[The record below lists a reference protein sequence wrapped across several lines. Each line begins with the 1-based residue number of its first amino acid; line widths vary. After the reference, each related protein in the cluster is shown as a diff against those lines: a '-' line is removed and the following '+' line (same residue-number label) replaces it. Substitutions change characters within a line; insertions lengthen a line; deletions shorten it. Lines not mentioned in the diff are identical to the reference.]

1 MLAVQGYDPFI
12 IGLDITALI
21 DLSSWYGGALWWLAV
36 LCRALQTARAP
47 AG

>member
-1 MLAVQGYDPFI
+1 MLAVQGPDPSI

-21 DLSSWYGGALWWLAV
+21 DLSPWYGGALWCLVGLW
-36 LCRALQTARAP
+36 RALQTARAP